1 MALLDRQA
9 GVVLQGT
16 TASVVV
22 YSYAHLPLLM
32 GLAATSAGVRLLIL
46 RAGADSLGYGASTA
60 LIGGIVV
67 FLLALV
73 ATRSVTVSGPRRV
86 GVTIKL
92 AAVAAMVVLFAVQS
106 VLPPLV
112 LAAALALVLGAAV
125 YAERTLIPGRA

>member
-1 MALLDRQA
+1 
-9 GVVLQGT
+9 
-16 TASVVV
+16 
-22 YSYAHLPLLM
+22 M